1 MPPPAGLQSSQQQQA
16 ASQVPSSMP
25 QAPHLQAQ
33 VPPPG
38 PGGGLTGSSS
48 SYLVSSVNAG
58 GPGGHHHHQAAAAVS
73 GGGVPYSAISGTISG
88 TMNHA
93 SANTG
98 VVAGHV
104 PGIPGAPGAH
114 HATHPTGGNGPGGA
128 AVPMN
133 PGGSAQVQNVMTN
146 VSAMP
151 PQGAQGLS
159 SMPGAAGPPMMA
171 TGGGGATVQ
180 ATQPY
185 GATQQPPG
193 VGAQFAARPGVPGPP
208 MPAQMHG
215 MPPGSGAPAAGAM
228 PPPPPNAAGMP
239 PPPAAGMPP
248 ATAANIYLLRCR
260 ALLSPPNPQPH
271 RALREAD
278 KAVQYA
284 ATGDKGQALKNVLSE
299 AFHLRG
305 AALVRCNA
313 HGEALRCYHVGLRM
327 IPNDPQLLND
337 RLQLTQS
344 MWRLDE
350 SRNRLT
356 PPPTAMPAPAHTTTA
371 SAHPPQGAPPP
382 GGMPPQ
388 PTHFAQGVPPPMH
401 SGA

>member
-1 MPPPAGLQSSQQQQA
+1 MA
-16 ASQVPSSMP
+16 PSSMP
-25 QAPHLQAQ
+25 QLQG
-33 VPPPG
+33 PPG
-38 PGGGLTGSSS
+38 PGGVTGSSS
-48 SYLVSSVNAG
+48 SYLVSSVGAG
-58 GPGGHHHHQAAAAVS
+58 GGHHHHQAAVS
-73 GGGVPYSAISGTISG
+73 GGGVPYSAISGTV
-88 TMNHA
+88 NHA
-93 SANTG
+93 SG
-98 VVAGHV
+98 GPGVAGHV

-114 HATHPTGGNGPGGA
+114 HATHPSGGNGPGGA

-133 PGGSAQVQNVMTN
+133 PGGNAQVQNVMTN

-185 GATQQPPG
+185 AATQQPPG
-193 VGAQFAARPGVPGPP
+193 VGAQYAARPGVPGPP

-401 SGA
+401 PGA